1 MDRIQKAIIVS
12 LIATSALA
20 WGASINQPDM
30 MVAMTTYNP
39 LAISVFTASWTAG
52 MAAMMFPA
60 ITPMVLMY
68 NRLVTNQQNNRGR
81 QSSVTIDR
89 EEQKGKVTEL
99 IPSIKNSLFV
109 GSYLLVWALTGIG
122 LLLGW
127 SLVMNNMIMTAGD
140 NGRVQYLY
148 GILLVIAGA
157 YQFTPLKRICIG
169 YCESPLS
176 FFMRRWRDGMS
187 GALKMGVYHGIYCLG
202 CCWAYFLL
210 MVALGW
216 MNLLWMGLFAAI
228 IFGEKI
234 WSKGIWVARG
244 AGLGLII
251 VGVLVATGMLPS
263 LTSSATSP
271 MANQE
276 NEGNDMKSMTQ
287 GNGAMVDKSDNT
299 MAIDNNL
306 NSRDSMDRTDNGASF
321 TTMVDHYD
329 EPSGKASDY
338 NGGSSNSI
346 ETDKGD
352 EQTPMADM
360 R

>member
-1 MDRIQKAIIVS
+1 
-12 LIATSALA
+12 
-20 WGASINQPDM
+20 
-30 MVAMTTYNP
+30 
-39 LAISVFTASWTAG
+39 
-52 MAAMMFPA
+52 
-60 ITPMVLMY
+60 
-68 NRLVTNQQNNRGR
+68 
-81 QSSVTIDR
+81 
-89 EEQKGKVTEL
+89 
-99 IPSIKNSLFV
+99 
-109 GSYLLVWALTGIG
+109 
-122 LLLGW
+122 
-127 SLVMNNMIMTAGD
+127 
-140 NGRVQYLY
+140 
-148 GILLVIAGA
+148 
-157 YQFTPLKRICIG
+157 
-169 YCESPLS
+169 
-176 FFMRRWRDGMS
+176 MS

-306 NSRDSMDRTDNGASF
+306 NSRDSTDITDNGASS

-360 R
+360 S

>member
-52 MAAMMFPA
+52 MTAMMFPA

-68 NRLVTNQQNNRGR
+68 NILVTNQQNNRGR
-81 QSSVTIDR
+81 QSSVNIER
-89 EEQKGKVTEL
+89 EEQKGKVTTL
-99 IPSIKNSLFV
+99 IPSIKNILFV

-122 LLLGW
+122 LLVGW
-127 SLVMNNMIMTAGD
+127 SLVMNNTIMTAGD
-140 NGRVQYLY
+140 DGIVQYLY
-148 GILLVIAGA
+148 GIVLVIAGA

-176 FFMRRWRDGMS
+176 FFMRRWKDGTS
-187 GALKMGVYHGIYCLG
+187 GALKMGLYHGIYCLG

-216 MNLLWMGLFAAI
+216 MNLLWMGLFAAV

-244 AGLGLII
+244 IGLGLII
-251 VGVLVATGMLPS
+251 VGIFVTTGTLHS
-263 LTSSATSP
+263 LISSATSP
-271 MANQE
+271 MVNQE
-276 NEGNDMKSMTQ
+276 NEGDGMKSMVQ
-287 GNGAMVDKSDNT
+287 DNGATSNKSDNT
-299 MAIDNNL
+299 MVMDNMNP
-306 NSRDSMDRTDNGASF
+306 RDSVDRTEI
-321 TTMVDHYD
+321 MVQA
-329 EPSGKASDY
+329 PLL
-338 NGGSSNSI
+338 
-346 ETDKGD
+346 
-352 EQTPMADM
+352 
-360 R
+360 